1 MGARILVADDSVTIQ
16 KVVELTFSK
25 EDYLLVQAKN
35 GEEAIAKAAAERPDL
50 VLLDIL
56 MPDKDGYEVCAAL
69 RAMPALRDVPVIL
82 LTGTFE
88 VFDQA
93 KAAKA
98 GADDFVTKPFES
110 QALIGKVRQLLAAGR
125 PVGASS
131 REAAPP
137 PARGIVPEL
146 SLAGAG
152 ASAVLS
158 PEPSRPSELSTPSL
172 EISQDQLW
180 QLLET
185 PVPVAAPTELNLDF
199 LEPTPPEPSKP
210 AAPPDVVALDLDS
223 TASAPDAP
231 GAVETT
237 LAELSLEME
246 LSEPPSLDLT
256 EIQPPAERPAE
267 PAAEFSPALD
277 LSLDVLEPAA
287 AAAEEILPEV
297 TPLDLDTA
305 PADREAPERL
315 ERTPPPSAQGAAD
328 HLADLS
334 LDDLLSGAQAD
345 APSAPSAAAEEGL
358 ESVFDLTA
366 SAETPPLP
374 MVEAGTGA
382 PPSLSMDELLGPMQT
397 AVGSPGGEDTGLSFS
412 DLELLSAETPLEEA
426 GPPVG
431 GDLGVPEA
439 GLGLDLD
446 FAEISEAPAVSEPEA
461 APAAPLQAEAG
472 PDEVLLEPL
481 LTPQPEAEVA
491 AEKIPDL
498 DPTPAIPA
506 ALLASASSA
515 VSMPPAAMPVQEPS
529 PRPPTG
535 IPAEADLAGMREAVT
550 ERVARELTEK
560 LVARIEQV
568 VWEVVP
574 DLAEVLITQEIERIR
589 RMAEEQKSA

>member
-35 GEEAIAKAAAERPDL
+35 GEEAIARAAAERPDL

-93 KAAKA
+93 KAAKV

-110 QALIGKVRQLLAAGR
+110 QALIGKVRQFLASGR
-125 PVGASS
+125 SAGASS

-146 SLAGAG
+146 SLAAAG
-152 ASAVLS
+152 AAAVRS

-185 PVPVAAPTELNLDF
+185 PIPSAAPAELNLDF
-199 LEPTPPEPSKP
+199 LEPSPPEPSKP
-210 AAPPDVVALDLDS
+210 AAPPEVAALDLDS
-223 TASAPDAP
+223 TATAPEAP

-246 LSEPPSLDLT
+246 LPGSPSLDLT
-256 EIQPPAERPAE
+256 EIQPPAERPTE
-267 PAAEFSPALD
+267 PAAEFSPTLD
-277 LSLDVLEPAA
+277 LSLDILEPAA
-287 AAAEEILPEV
+287 AAGEEILPEMA
-297 TPLDLDTA
+297 PLDLDTA
-305 PADREAPERL
+305 PADLETPERP
-315 ERTPPPSAQGAAD
+315 ERTSPPPAQADAD

-345 APSAPSAAAEEGL
+345 APSAPFAATEEGL

-366 SAETPPLP
+366 SAEAPLP
-374 MVEAGTGA
+374 MVEAGTGE

-397 AVGSPGGEDTGLSFS
+397 VVGSPGGEDAGLSLS
-412 DLELLSAETPLEEA
+412 DLELLSAETPLEEG

-431 GDLGVPEA
+431 GDLGMPEA

-446 FAEISEAPAVSEPEA
+446 LADISETPAVSEPEF
-461 APAAPLQAEAG
+461 APAVPLQAAAG
-472 PDEVLLEPL
+472 PDEALLEPAL
-481 LTPQPEAEVA
+481 PPQPETEVA
-491 AEKIPDL
+491 EEKTPDL
-498 DPTPAIPA
+498 DLTPSIPA
-506 ALLASASSA
+506 ALLASAFPA

-535 IPAEADLAGMREAVT
+535 IPAGADLAGMREAVT